1 MRLKR
6 IDWSMVARALVP
18 ALAISI
24 LVLLVTQFLLGRTEA
39 FSDRVAQL
47 VFFPVFLG
55 AYHRGMQ
62 SRLASKP

>member
-6 IDWSMVARALVP
+6 IDWSVVARALVP

-24 LVLLVTQFLLGRTEA
+24 LVLLVSQFLLGRTEA
-39 FSDRVAQL
+39 FSDRLSQL

-55 AYHRGMQ
+55 AYHRGMR
-62 SRLASKP
+62 SRLASTL